1 MEAKRGLLWLQKS
14 DGSMCGGCTQET
26 GLEGGLSGSNVPD
39 LHSEEGVEAEVEL
52 LRSSYQSKET
62 NLDDLIAKYTTFI
75 SRRDVWRPLIIMLC
89 LFLLQQFCGL
99 STITFYAV
107 DVLAAS
113 HSSIDKV
120 SAHGIFLLGSRQGW
134 LIFYMLFISSQK
146 VNFQNFEVSISA
158 LYIFQEL

>member
-26 GLEGGLSGSNVPD
+26 GLEGGSNVPD

-146 VNFQNFEVSISA
+146 VNF
-158 LYIFQEL
+158 